1 MATIHGT
8 AVDLLF
14 GELRGQLA
22 DFRKA
27 LAPFGAPAAAR
38 AVVDEAEGHRR
49 AAMLL
54 RARASLAGYDS
65 ATILRLERSAIDQE
79 TRALMLERGAGSG

>member
-1 MATIHGT
+1 MAKIHGT

-14 GELRGQLA
+14 DELRGQLA
-22 DFRKA
+22 EFRKA

-38 AVVDEAEGHRR
+38 AAVDQAEAHRQ

-54 RARASLAGYDS
+54 RARASLPGYDP
-65 ATILRLERSAIDQE
+65 AALERSAIDQE
-79 TRALMLERGAGSG
+79 TQALMLERAAGAG